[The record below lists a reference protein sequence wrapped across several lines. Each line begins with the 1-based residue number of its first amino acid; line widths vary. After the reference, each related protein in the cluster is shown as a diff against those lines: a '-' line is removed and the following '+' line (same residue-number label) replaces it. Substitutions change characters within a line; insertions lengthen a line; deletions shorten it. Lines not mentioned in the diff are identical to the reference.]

1 VVQPVHGPADQR
13 SSGPRTSPPLH
24 PCQAQAA
31 LREYKR
37 KLAEIARQAARKRE
51 REEREKQKEEE
62 AKKRQTRSKTQEKE
76 ADKAVEDEDMMSE
89 NDPDAEEDEDQVDD
103 LAPAVDSKEY
113 LEIHLMTKTHP
124 ITKKI
129 HGVKKGSGNGFFGK
143 GEEDEAALYER
154 IWNEHQGNWMA
165 YFKMKA
171 QH

>member
-1 VVQPVHGPADQR
+1 M
-13 SSGPRTSPPLH
+13 
-24 PCQAQAA
+24 
-31 LREYKR
+31 R
-37 KLAEIARQAARKRE
+37 KLREIARQAARKRE
-51 REEREKQKEEE
+51 REEQEKAREEQE
-62 AKKRQTRSKTQEKE
+62 AQKRQTRSKTQEKKDAT
-76 ADKAVEDEDMMSE
+76 ADKADEEDKQDDMMSD
-89 NDPDAEEDEDQVDD
+89 NDPDAEEDEGEMDD